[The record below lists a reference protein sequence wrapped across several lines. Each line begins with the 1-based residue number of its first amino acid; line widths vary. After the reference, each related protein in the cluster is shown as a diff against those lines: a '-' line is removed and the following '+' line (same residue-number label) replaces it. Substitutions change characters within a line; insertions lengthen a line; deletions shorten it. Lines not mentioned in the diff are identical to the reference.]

1 MEARE
6 YLDANIL
13 VTITSKPSWIKFY
26 VDMTTH
32 GSFQQMNTA
41 QNGKNMYHFA

>member
-1 MEARE
+1 MQVSE

-13 VTITSKPSWIKFY
+13 ATLASKPSWIKFW
-26 VDMTTH
+26 VDMMTY
-32 GSFQQMNTA
+32 GSFQWMNIA